1 MGKMPAMDSDQSAQR
16 VVDRDDLL
24 NELATTARR
33 LRWRAHELRRLRA
46 ASQDEDEW
54 RQEQAYVVARA
65 LEAAALQLEQVR
77 RLPSPEVSPSD
88 GGS

>member
-1 MGKMPAMDSDQSAQR
+1 MAPMNSDRIAQK

-33 LRWRAHELRRLRA
+33 LRWRAHELRRLPA
-46 ASQDEDEW
+46 ACADEDVW
-54 RQEQAYVVARA
+54 HQEQAYIVARA